1 MASSRGGGPN
11 SPTSSALPQIPQFPG
26 QRPPRTAPAPPKFLL
41 ISDANGEERK
51 IEVRPNTTKHGGS
64 NGPEAGLHPIP
75 MKQPDFPVL
84 QTRYTTSQPPQR
96 NFAQPPHRYGRAV
109 DSRAESKSSDPIGYA
124 GTSYTKTPNAP
135 SRGYMAR
142 PTNPTVPRPFMPLS
156 KEAFAASPALANRT
170 ANGAILGSLSTTR
183 YVAADHVP
191 YLAPEV
197 PLGPD
202 NPSKD
207 LNETWS
213 AHWDDEAGAVYYY
226 NKITGEATWISPV

>member
-109 DSRAESKSSDPIGYA
+109 DSRAERASPPIPLGMQV
-124 GTSYTKTPNAP
+124 
-135 SRGYMAR
+135 RR
-142 PTNPTVPRPFMPLS
+142 IPRPP
-156 KEAFAASPALANRT
+156 
-170 ANGAILGSLSTTR
+170 TR
-183 YVAADHVP
+183 PV
-191 YLAPEV
+191 
-197 PLGPD
+197 
-202 NPSKD
+202 
-207 LNETWS
+207 
-213 AHWDDEAGAVYYY
+213 
-226 NKITGEATWISPV
+226 EATWLDQLTPRYLDHSCHSQKKPLQPVQH